1 MFERAGDDDAVT
13 EDIKRRARELISRLQ
28 GGAMGS
34 IAYDTS
40 WVARLKER
48 DGSPKFPTTIAWL
61 RAHQHADGS
70 FGARDESLHDRM
82 ISTLAS
88 VNALTALRD
97 EADQGRISRALDYV
111 AKNGERLRADGDET
125 IGFELLFPSLL
136 EEAKGLGHRLPFEV
150 FAWVGELG
158 KKKLS
163 VVPPSWIYGEESPLI
178 HSIEFLGKNAQ
189 PDRLAQLVSVNG
201 SIGNSPS
208 ASAFV
213 YGQTGDP
220 RLEAYL
226 RQIVDRSEDGGVCN
240 VQPFEIFETAWVY
253 FNLQLAGI
261 TLEGMRDG
269 LREIEASFKPQG
281 VGISRDGLMPDA
293 DDSAL
298 AANVLARAGRP
309 VSLQFLDFYQAE
321 RGFLCFPYERNP
333 SVSTNIHI
341 LDALRAYDPRE
352 VAAHTDK
359 ILAFLRDVRQENA
372 YWKDKWHAS
381 PFYTTAHA
389 ILALRGLS
397 EPLVN
402 AAVDYLLESQRS
414 DGSWGIFRGTAEETA
429 YCVQALTLALPYSF
443 DVDKRLARA
452 SEFLNREDVRN
463 TYAELWIGKGLYA
476 PTYVIDATILSA
488 RALYQRWRG
497 AHEKG

>member
-1 MFERAGDDDAVT
+1 MFENAGEDDASKTDV
-13 EDIKRRARELISRLQ
+13 KRRARDLVERLQ

-40 WVARLKER
+40 WVARLKNR

-70 FGARDESLHDRM
+70 FGARDETLHDRL

-88 VNALTALRD
+88 VNALTTLHD
-97 EADQGRISRALDYV
+97 ETDSERISRALDYV
-111 AKNGERLRADGDET
+111 ARNGDRLRADDAET

-136 EEAKGLGHRLPFEV
+136 EEAKGYGYRLPFES
-150 FAWVGELG
+150 FGWVEELG
-158 KKKLS
+158 KRKLS
-163 VVPPSWIYGEESPLI
+163 AVPASWIYEAESPLI
-178 HSIEFLGKNAQ
+178 HSIEFLGKTAQ
-189 PDRLAQLVSVNG
+189 IDRMAQLVSVNG

-213 YGQTGDP
+213 YGQTDDP

-226 RQIVDRSEDGGVCN
+226 RQIVDTSEDGGVCN

-261 TLEGMRDG
+261 TVEGMQKG
-269 LREIEASFKPQG
+269 LHEIELSFRPQG
-281 VGISRDGLMPDA
+281 VGISRNGLMPDA

-298 AANVLARAGRP
+298 AVNVLARAGRRM
-309 VSLQFLDFYQAE
+309 SLQFLDFYQAE

-333 SVSTNIHI
+333 SISTNIHI
-341 LDALRAYDPRE
+341 LDALRAYEPQE
-352 VAAHTDK
+352 VAPHVDK
-359 ILAFLRDVRQENA
+359 ILTFLREAQQENA

-397 EPLVN
+397 ESLIKP
-402 AAVDYLLESQRS
+402 AVDYLIESQRP

-429 YCVQALTLALPYSF
+429 YCVQALTLALPYSA

-452 SEFLNREDVRN
+452 LSFLSSEG
-463 TYAELWIGKGLYA
+463 AKKPHSELWIGKGLYA

-488 RALYQRWRG
+488 RALYQRWRYS
-497 AHEKG
+497 HEKG